1 MKENTTMAVSKSVTA
16 REAVSELLAGEHS
29 DVLRESVALMVRE
42 IMEVEVA
49 QLAGAE
55 LGERAPDQR
64 RAQRNGYRDRRWD
77 TRVGEIELQIPKL
90 RTGSYLPSFL
100 EPRKRAEQALV
111 AVVQEAYVNG
121 VSTRKVD
128 RLVEQM
134 GLRGLSKDQVSRMCA
149 GLDQQVTAFRNRPLE
164 GSYPYLW
171 LDAKIEKVREPG
183 GVRQKALVIAYAV
196 HETGVREVLGLD
208 VGEAETEAFWTEFL
222 FSLKARGLSGVRMCV
237 SDAHQGLRNAIARV
251 LSCRWQRCTV
261 HFLRDMLGHCGRAQQ
276 PMIATAIRQIFQA
289 DDGEQ
294 ARERLTE
301 VVDRLNAPA
310 PKVARLLEDAAEDLL
325 GFYSFPKDHWPKL
338 RSTNPLER
346 VNKEVGRRS
355 DVVGIYPND
364 KALIR
369 LAGML
374 LLEQN
379 DEWLVQR
386 RYLSDHSLRQ
396 VLTPLPGENEYTP
409 NEKEQVM
416 QLSAA

>member
-1 MKENTTMAVSKSVTA
+1 MAEGRSLTT
-16 REAVSELLAGEHS
+16 REAVENVLASEHG

-42 IMEVEVA
+42 MMELEVS

-55 LGERAPDQR
+55 LGERAPGR
-64 RAQRNGYRDRRWD
+64 RLAQRNGYRERRWD

-100 EPRKRAEQALV
+100 EPRRRAEQALI

-134 GLRGLSKDQVSRMCA
+134 GLRGLSKDQVSRMCR
-149 GLDQQVTAFRNRPLE
+149 GLDEQVQAFRQRPLE
-164 GSYPYLW
+164 GAYPYLW

-183 GVRQKALVIAYAV
+183 GVRHKALVIAYAV
-196 HETGVREVLGLD
+196 HESGVREVLGLD

-222 FSLKARGLSGVRMCV
+222 FSLKARGLSGVRLCV
-237 SDAHQGLRNAIARV
+237 SDAHQGLRTAIARV
-251 LSCRWQRCTV
+251 LGCRWQRCTV
-261 HFLRDMLGHCGRAQQ
+261 HFLRDMLGHCARQLQ
-276 PMIATAIRQIFQA
+276 PMIATAIRQIFAA

-301 VVDRLNAPA
+301 VVDRLHVPA

-325 GFYSFPKDHWPKL
+325 GFYAFPKDHWPKL

-346 VNKEVGRRS
+346 VNKEIGRRS

-364 KALIR
+364 QALIR

-374 LLEQN
+374 LIEQN

-386 RYLSDHSLRQ
+386 RYLSDHSIRQ
-396 VLTPLPGENEYTP
+396 VLAPHAAAEDPAMAV
-409 NEKEQVM
+409 KEEVV
-416 QLSAA
+416 QLNAS

>member
-261 HFLRDMLGHCGRAQQ
+261 HFLRDMLGHCGRSQQ